1 MAAAAS
7 AAVTWL
13 VNLVGRAEPVYGLG
27 GPLFEKE
34 LRIAGRRGR
43 MHIVRACYL
52 LVLSGFVGLVWLSAV
67 WARSLMTPPIF
78 YAYSMADAGRYIIT
92 VIVWFQFL
100 VLPLMA
106 VVMLSTSISDE
117 IYQRTLGVL
126 MTTPIT
132 SLQIVAG
139 KLLAR
144 VVQVVLFIAV
154 SLPMLMLTQALGG
167 VSWSYVLSGLA
178 VTLATVLVAGSLSMY
193 FSISSRRS
201 GILAILKTLAAMSVL
216 FILLPLVWNRYGT
229 SLVSP
234 QTMDAVLLNSNPYLA
249 LGVMS
254 GESFLPTGSPVP
266 VWWWADC
273 LWLLGI
279 AAAVFLLS
287 VWRVRRAAMRQLV
300 GDPGGWLTG
309 RRWRRATGRI
319 RRVRGSPVL
328 WKELHAS
335 IFRSRLLGALGWVLA
350 LGALVTA
357 YALLWNEM
365 GSTDWQIAFGIWLMA
380 IVGLSAAVI
389 SATGIA
395 KEREAG
401 TWPLLMATPLED
413 RPIVLGKAAA
423 TLRRILPALLLLAF
437 HFGIFTALGYLH
449 PVVLVH
455 LALIAAGVVALVTGS
470 GLYFST
476 LVRRPTVAI
485 LLNLGLA
492 ILIWAV
498 IPLVVS
504 VAGSMIVFLFLII
517 APGASAQPWFYMAPF
532 TVYYSTHPLVQTGL
546 VVSGAGDAAN
556 AGKALAE
563 LRYQWMDIKDA
574 RVVLITGIVLALA
587 AIHTLLGWL
596 FLNRAAARLRKR
608 IF

>member
-1 MAAAAS
+1 
-7 AAVTWL
+7 
-13 VNLVGRAEPVYGLG
+13 
-27 GPLFEKE
+27 
-34 LRIAGRRGR
+34 
-43 MHIVRACYL
+43 
-52 LVLSGFVGLVWLSAV
+52 
-67 WARSLMTPPIF
+67 
-78 YAYSMADAGRYIIT
+78 
-92 VIVWFQFL
+92 
-100 VLPLMA
+100 
-106 VVMLSTSISDE
+106 
-117 IYQRTLGVL
+117 
-126 MTTPIT
+126 
-132 SLQIVAG
+132 
-139 KLLAR
+139 
-144 VVQVVLFIAV
+144 
-154 SLPMLMLTQALGG
+154 
-167 VSWSYVLSGLA
+167 
-178 VTLATVLVAGSLSMY
+178 
-193 FSISSRRS
+193 
-201 GILAILKTLAAMSVL
+201 
-216 FILLPLVWNRYGT
+216 
-229 SLVSP
+229 
-234 QTMDAVLLNSNPYLA
+234 
-249 LGVMS
+249 
-254 GESFLPTGSPVP
+254 
-266 VWWWADC
+266 
-273 LWLLGI
+273 
-279 AAAVFLLS
+279 
-287 VWRVRRAAMRQLV
+287 
-300 GDPGGWLTG
+300 
-309 RRWRRATGRI
+309 
-319 RRVRGSPVL
+319 
-328 WKELHAS
+328 
-335 IFRSRLLGALGWVLA
+335 
-350 LGALVTA
+350 
-357 YALLWNEM
+357 M

-401 TWPLLMATPLED
+401 TWPLLLATPLED

-504 VAGSMIVFLFLII
+504 VAGSMIMFLWITALR
-517 APGASAQPWFYMAPF
+517 ASAMPWLVTAPA
-532 TVYYSTHPLVQTGL
+532 TAYYSTHPLVQTGL

>member
-1 MAAAAS
+1 
-7 AAVTWL
+7 
-13 VNLVGRAEPVYGLG
+13 
-27 GPLFEKE
+27 
-34 LRIAGRRGR
+34 
-43 MHIVRACYL
+43 
-52 LVLSGFVGLVWLSAV
+52 
-67 WARSLMTPPIF
+67 
-78 YAYSMADAGRYIIT
+78 
-92 VIVWFQFL
+92 
-100 VLPLMA
+100 
-106 VVMLSTSISDE
+106 
-117 IYQRTLGVL
+117 
-126 MTTPIT
+126 
-132 SLQIVAG
+132 
-139 KLLAR
+139 
-144 VVQVVLFIAV
+144 
-154 SLPMLMLTQALGG
+154 
-167 VSWSYVLSGLA
+167 
-178 VTLATVLVAGSLSMY
+178 
-193 FSISSRRS
+193 
-201 GILAILKTLAAMSVL
+201 
-216 FILLPLVWNRYGT
+216 
-229 SLVSP
+229 
-234 QTMDAVLLNSNPYLA
+234 
-249 LGVMS
+249 
-254 GESFLPTGSPVP
+254 
-266 VWWWADC
+266 
-273 LWLLGI
+273 
-279 AAAVFLLS
+279 
-287 VWRVRRAAMRQLV
+287 
-300 GDPGGWLTG
+300 
-309 RRWRRATGRI
+309 
-319 RRVRGSPVL
+319 
-328 WKELHAS
+328 
-335 IFRSRLLGALGWVLA
+335 
-350 LGALVTA
+350 
-357 YALLWNEM
+357 
-365 GSTDWQIAFGIWLMA
+365 
-380 IVGLSAAVI
+380 
-389 SATGIA
+389 
-395 KEREAG
+395 
-401 TWPLLMATPLED
+401 MATPLED